1 MVLEYAKASNGAVE
15 ACIAKPGLIDAID
28 VPMATTMFRAV
39 LRTVVGLPR
48 VHVSEIAAALIKQAV
63 NGVERE
69 TLLNEDLV
77 EIGGKVLQ
85 QEKAAST

>member
-1 MVLEYAKASNGAVE
+1 MVLDYAKASKGAVQ
-15 ACIAKPGLIDAID
+15 ASITKPGLIDAID
-28 VPMATTMFRAV
+28 APMATTMFRAV

-63 NGVERE
+63 NGIEKE

-77 EIGGKVLQ
+77 EIGGKVLEEQ
-85 QEKAAST
+85 KASSS